1 MEVYKISYQMHI
13 RNKIAKKSAGKSQR
27 PDDIAFVAPVG
38 QVDEPLSELAH
49 PEGVCTDEFL
59 SRKPITH

>member
-1 MEVYKISYQMHI
+1 MDI
-13 RNKIAKKSAGKSQR
+13 RHKIAKKSAGKGQR
-27 PDDIAFVAPVG
+27 PDDVTLVAPVG